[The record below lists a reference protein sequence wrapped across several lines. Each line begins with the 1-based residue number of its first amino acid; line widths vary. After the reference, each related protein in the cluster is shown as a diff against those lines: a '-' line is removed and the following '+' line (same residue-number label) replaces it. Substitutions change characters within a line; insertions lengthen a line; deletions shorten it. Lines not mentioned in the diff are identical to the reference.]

1 MAAPS
6 FQTKTLFYDA
16 ATRAAV
22 LVTNRDGRRTRRA
35 MRFRDPQSALTWC
48 ISRACVF
55 VFLPSINPVKN

>member
-22 LVTNRDGRRTRRA
+22 LVTNRDGRRRRA
-35 MRFRDPQSALTWC
+35 MRLADPHTALDWA
-48 ISRACVF
+48 ISHSCYFVF
-55 VFLPSINPVKN
+55 VIAPNPAKN